1 MEDVRPKGLKMEEY
15 PQDYFVKIENE
26 PNFLGRIS
34 LNKRENGV
42 FDIEVD
48 VVHHESKK
56 IYHHVI
62 NLYGLTDKNEAIDSG
77 VFRLAKFLK
86 Q

>member
-1 MEDVRPKGLKMEEY
+1 MEEY
-15 PQDYFVKIENE
+15 PQDYFLKIDNE
-26 PNFLGRIS
+26 PNFIGRIT
-34 LNKRENGV
+34 LNKRDTDI

-48 VVHHESKK
+48 VVHKESKK
-56 IYHHVI
+56 IYHHVV
-62 NLYGLTDKNEAIDSG
+62 NLYGLRDRNEAIDSG